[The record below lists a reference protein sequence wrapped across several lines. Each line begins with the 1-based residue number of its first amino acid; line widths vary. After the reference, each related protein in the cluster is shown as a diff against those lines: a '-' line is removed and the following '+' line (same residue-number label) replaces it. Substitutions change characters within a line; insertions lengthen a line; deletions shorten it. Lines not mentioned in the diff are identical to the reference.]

1 MEKEYK
7 SFQDFINDE
16 VIPRSW
22 NIIKKRIDASEL
34 TLVKQR
40 RKIISEILEIADARE
55 RHNEEQ
61 TDESFEAAVSEL
73 ADICISACTLIAIQ
87 ERRFVVAMSFKSEL
101 TEEEW
106 IRLVV
111 NRRTDALITSVFVYA
126 SSKGI
131 NFPQA
136 IKKKIRFN
144 ATRKDW

>member
-40 RKIISEILEIADARE
+40 RKIISEILEFADARE

-87 ERRFVVAMSFKSEL
+87 ERRFVVACTFKEL

-111 NRRTDALITSVFVYA
+111 NRKIDTLITAVFVYA
-126 SSKGI
+126 GTKGI

-144 ATRKDW
+144 ALRKDW